1 VPPVKKA
8 SPRSSA
14 AAKQPAALKQLATSL
29 DGAQTALG
37 KLRTDLGRDVSAGS
51 KTLYKDLEKFV
62 KDAVRHS
69 GRLSKALE
77 RDLAD
82 AQKKLAAAR
91 PAARKTTTAR
101 PAARKSAAAAKPAA
115 RKTAAAAKPAARKTA
130 AAKPAARK
138 PAARRSAA
146 K

>member
-1 VPPVKKA
+1 MPPVKKA
-8 SPRSSA
+8 SPRSGA

-29 DGAQTALG
+29 DTAQTALG

-51 KTLYKDLEKFV
+51 KAVYKDLEKFV

-91 PAARKTTTAR
+91 PAARKTATAR

-115 RKTAAAAKPAARKTA
+115 RKTTAAKPAARKTTA
-130 AAKPAARK
+130 SRTTARK

>member
-115 RKTAAAAKPAARKTA
+115 RKTAAAKPAARKTA

>member
-14 AAKQPAALKQLATSL
+14 AAKQPAALKQLATAL

-37 KLRTDLGRDVSAGS
+37 KLRTDLPRDVSTGS

-82 AQKKLAAAR
+82 AQKKLAAAAK
-91 PAARKTTTAR
+91 PAARKTATAR

-115 RKTAAAAKPAARKTA
+115 RKTTAAKPAARKTTA
-130 AAKPAARK
+130 SRTTARK

>member
-8 SPRSSA
+8 SSRSSA

-29 DGAQTALG
+29 DTAQTALG

-51 KTLYKDLEKFV
+51 KTVYKDLEKFV

-69 GRLSKALE
+69 GRLTKALE

-91 PAARKTTTAR
+91 PAARKTATAR

-115 RKTAAAAKPAARKTA
+115 RKTTAAKPAARKTTA
-130 AAKPAARK
+130 SRTTARK